1 MMCGDLGEERGGM
14 WGKLGGESLG
24 GFWVVVGGSRTR
36 LTHLG
41 IFLALENRPKYIS
54 EKWNMGRVIHLRILL

>member
-1 MMCGDLGEERGGM
+1 M